1 MCSRFLLITV
11 LLLAVRA
18 APVNPIA
25 NVRDFGAAGDGKAD
39 DTKAILK
46 AIESLPQG
54 GGVVYFPPGHYLTR
68 TVPGKS
74 FVTFQGNSSWGYRSN
89 TPGSTVISPVSGDLT
104 MLFDLKGSIG
114 TRLVGLTLDGMNK
127 GKEMHGVYSK
137 HPGTEQNIVIDDCR
151 IMAFT
156 GSGIRLDNVWVFNIR
171 HSIIFGNKLSG
182 IDGSG
187 SYDGWILDNQ
197 IAANG
202 RGGLYATRFATVTIT
217 SNRIEWNHEG
227 GIVLGPDGANTIQI
241 ANCTFDQNY
250 GPGISIV
257 ASESG
262 QTSVSGNSITGN
274 LFRRNG
280 HRNPKVWVPTP
291 EQDSGP
297 NLECHLRLENVS
309 GTAVTGNSMVS
320 WPHAKDAERKIP
332 HSPERAMIL
341 RALTDSVV
349 ANNSL
354 FEGASRELIVDKG
367 GHTNSVIRDNPGS
380 LWKPK

>member
-1 MCSRFLLITV
+1 MRSRLLLITV
-11 LLLAVRA
+11 LVLALHA
-18 APVNPIA
+18 APVNPAA

-54 GGVVYFPPGHYLTR
+54 GGVVYFPPGHYLTG

-74 FVTFQGNSSWGYRSN
+74 FVTFQGNSSWGYRNS
-89 TPGSTVISPVSGDLT
+89 TRGSTVISPVSGDLT
-104 MLFDLKGSIG
+104 SLFDLKGSVG

-156 GSGIRLDNVWVFNIR
+156 GSGIRLDNVWVFAIR

-197 IAANG
+197 IADNG

-217 SNRIEWNHEG
+217 SNRIEWNHGG
-227 GIVLGPDGANTIQI
+227 GIVLGPNGANTLQI
-241 ANCTFDQNY
+241 SNCTFDQNY

-257 ASESG
+257 ASASA
-262 QTSVSGNSITGN
+262 QRSTSGNAITGN
-274 LFRRNG
+274 LFRHNG
-280 HRNPKVWVPTP
+280 YQQEPG
-291 EQDSGP
+291 SG
-297 NLECHLRLENVS
+297 LDCHLRLENVS
-309 GTAVTGNSMVS
+309 GMAVTGNSMIG
-320 WPHAKDAERKIP
+320 WPFGKDAERKRP
-332 HSPERAMIL
+332 QSPARAMIL

-354 FEGASRELIVDKG
+354 FEAASRELIVDKG

-380 LWKPK
+380 LVKSKTN